1 VGSLRGMAPAEAAP
15 ALREGLADRV
25 NLVVAKAATI
35 AAALPAPD
43 LLPDLLTA
51 FDRLFEDPTKRDPQ
65 CWGKNAIARALSD
78 LGHTDPAAFV
88 RGATYAQMEAV
99 WGGQAD
105 TAGPLR
111 GICLLALPGCPSL
124 ERDEVMRYL
133 VDALTEPS
141 PAVRGD
147 TARAL
152 AAMQGGDSA
161 LLLRLKAKMGD
172 EDPAVMG
179 HVLEC
184 LLALERRTALPFVRQ
199 FLKSADG
206 VAEEAALALGSSRQE
221 DAADVLLEVWPAA
234 EGESYRQTI
243 LRALS
248 LSRQDRAIA
257 FLRELAAGDDR
268 RDAAGARAAL
278 DLFGEPHGA

>member
-1 VGSLRGMAPAEAAP
+1 
-15 ALREGLADRV
+15 
-25 NLVVAKAATI
+25 
-35 AAALPAPD
+35 
-43 LLPDLLTA
+43 
-51 FDRLFEDPTKRDPQ
+51 
-65 CWGKNAIARALSD
+65 
-78 LGHTDPAAFV
+78 
-88 RGATYAQMEAV
+88 
-99 WGGQAD
+99 
-105 TAGPLR
+105 
-111 GICLLALPGCPSL
+111 
-124 ERDEVMRYL
+124 
-133 VDALTEPS
+133 
-141 PAVRGD
+141 
-147 TARAL
+147 
-152 AAMQGGDSA
+152 
-161 LLLRLKAKMGD
+161 
-172 EDPAVMG
+172 
-179 HVLEC
+179 
-184 LLALERRTALPFVRQ
+184 VRQ